1 MATEFQNAI
10 NLSGSA
16 IGVSYQNKF
25 LGENFGNYA
34 RTKTISLRGT
44 LDFRSSNTDNDGVKE
59 ALSSYAQIASSAHNA
74 SNITINGHNF
84 GTGKIVSLDFS
95 ERENPV
101 RIGAYSAEIEIYET
115 GNLSPELTARPLD
128 DVNRIYAGLDSL
140 LDTPMGSDVQFYHNQ
155 LIESITENFDF
166 EDSEDGG
173 RHHSHTLNVQF
184 NNPLGSHDFT
194 DSNYPFTNVAQ
205 SLAEQILNGANFD
218 ATEPGFSFLIPN
230 LSVYDDSDNQAQ
242 KYLYD
247 ETIDLVNLQFSFS
260 KKSRHHLQGRL
271 TDDFT
276 FNSSHTVTLEQGGFI
291 TITENGQV
299 KSRKGLSTEPENGLN
314 TYILPSAYANCNA
327 KLSSFVGDGTAS
339 TMGGVGTYSTPVF
352 DPLYSQY
359 ITLSR
364 TKQPKIGAIDYSVT
378 FTNNPKYTSDGIH
391 EFTITINESMSDG
404 TASITEDG
412 TIRPYGLKDKN
423 FDATTQVGNII
434 NNSNGS
440 SSTRVINALIVY
452 LTNNPS
458 TTIHSGNTISQTSTS
473 VSYPRYGKSVSY
485 NCNYTVDGTYLTLA
499 QRAAAGICKVDVDVS
514 DNAPTLITRNYTI
527 PNHKEIVQEG
537 YQTSIGTRDIS
548 VTAQLHRSGN
558 YLTSP
563 PTGASLK
570 TQLDYLVNIALAKV
584 YLIPQDYG
592 NILIKEIFI
601 SDYNYDFNSK
611 EGVLSL
617 NLQAS
622 FTARALHQLNAI
634 TQTKHK

>member
-44 LDFRSSNTDNDGVKE
+44 LDFRSSNTDDDGVKE

-115 GNLSPELTARPLD
+115 GNLSPELTANPAT

-140 LDTPMGSDVQFYHNQ
+140 LDTPIGSDALTYPNQ

-166 EDSEDGG
+166 EDPEDGG
-173 RHHSHTLNVQF
+173 THHSHTLNIQF
-184 NNPLGSHDFT
+184 NNPIGSHDFT
-194 DSNYPFTNVAQ
+194 DSNYPFTNIAQ

-230 LSVYDDSDNQAQ
+230 LTVYDDSDNQAQ

-260 KKSRHHLQGRL
+260 KKSRHHLQSKF
-271 TDDFT
+271 DDFT
-276 FNSSHTVTLEQGGFI
+276 FNFSHSVTLEQGGFV
-291 TITENGQV
+291 TVTENGQV
-299 KSRKGLSTEPENGLN
+299 KSRKGLSNQPENGLDN
-314 TYILPSAYANCNA
+314 YVLQSSYHNCNA
-327 KLSSFVGDGTAS
+327 KLSSLVGDGTAS

-440 SSTRVINALIVY
+440 
-452 LTNNPS
+452 
-458 TTIHSGNTISQTSTS
+458 
-473 VSYPRYGKSVSY
+473 
-485 NCNYTVDGTYLTLA
+485 
-499 QRAAAGICKVDVDVS
+499 
-514 DNAPTLITRNYTI
+514 
-527 PNHKEIVQEG
+527 
-537 YQTSIGTRDIS
+537 
-548 VTAQLHRSGN
+548 
-558 YLTSP
+558 
-563 PTGASLK
+563 
-570 TQLDYLVNIALAKV
+570 
-584 YLIPQDYG
+584 
-592 NILIKEIFI
+592 
-601 SDYNYDFNSK
+601 
-611 EGVLSL
+611 
-617 NLQAS
+617 
-622 FTARALHQLNAI
+622 
-634 TQTKHK
+634 

>member
-59 ALSSYAQIASSAHNA
+59 ALSSYAQIASSAHN
-74 SNITINGHNF
+74 SSSITINGHDF

-115 GNLSPELTARPLD
+115 GNLSPELTANPPD

-140 LDTPMGSDVQFYHNQ
+140 LDTPMGSDAQNYPNQ

-166 EDSEDGG
+166 ESSEDGG
-173 RHHSHTLNVQF
+173 MHHSHTLNIQF

-194 DSNYPFTNVAQ
+194 DSNYPFTNTAQ
-205 SLAEQILNGANFD
+205 SLAQQILNGANFD

-230 LSVYDDSDNQAQ
+230 LSVYDDSANQAQ

-260 KKSRHHLQGRL
+260 KKSRHHLQGRI

-276 FNSSHTVTLEQGGFI
+276 FNASHSVTLEQGGFI

-299 KSRKGLSTEPENGLN
+299 KSRKGLSTEPEDGLN

-327 KLSSFVGDGTAS
+327 KLSSFVGDGTIS

-378 FTNNPKYTSDGIH
+378 FTNNPRYTSDGIH

-440 SSTRVINALIVY
+440 SLTRAINALTVY

-458 TTIHSGNTISQTSTS
+458 TTIHSGNTISQTSTN

-514 DNAPTLITRNYTI
+514 DNAPTPITRNYTV

-584 YLIPQDYG
+584 FLIPRDYG

-601 SDYNYDFNSK
+601 SDLNYDFNSK

-622 FTARALHQLNAI
+622 FTAMVLHQPNAI